1 MKRRTLRQAQGT
13 ALHSR
18 FFGCLEDFHNDIA
31 FVPKAFQVVV
41 CALFGGEE
49 MYDDVAVIQDGPTT
63 AVLVNA
69 VQMQGTDILLNLQ
82 LFQQIVFNGG
92 GLSLIVDG
100 GDDEVVREG

>member
-1 MKRRTLRQAQGT
+1 M
-13 ALHSR
+13 
-18 FFGCLEDFHNDIA
+18 
-31 FVPKAFQVVV
+31 
-41 CALFGGEE
+41 CALLGGEE
-49 MYDDVAVIQDGPTT
+49 MHDDVAVIQDGPAA

-92 GLSLIVDG
+92 SLSLIVDG